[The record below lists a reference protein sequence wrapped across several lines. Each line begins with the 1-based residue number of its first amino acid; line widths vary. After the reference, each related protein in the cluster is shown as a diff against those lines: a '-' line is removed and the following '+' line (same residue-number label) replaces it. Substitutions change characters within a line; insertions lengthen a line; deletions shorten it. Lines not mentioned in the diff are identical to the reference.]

1 MVNRRSLLAEHQD
14 LSFFIHTIFL
24 RILSNWPMLRF
35 NWIGRKANQIRC
47 YSAAMFFTWYTW
59 YTQKMRKSCLVVWFV
74 SLISIHWMMFFQWLL
89 DISGWNQGSQIQPS
103 AAGGRLL
110 WALRRFRPSSSGCR
124 PPCGRWR
131 RRSCGWGAC
140 LGDGVEQVE
149 IDLGF
154 GWLEQIGLAWCSW
167 FWVDTFEVVIWWLGW
182 LVGSAEIDEI
192 GSTCRDVL
200 QDGAD

>member
-35 NWIGRKANQIRC
+35 NWIGRKATKSDVTPQQCFLHDTHDIPKRWGR
-47 YSAAMFFTWYTW
+47 AAW
-59 YTQKMRKSCLVVWFV
+59 WFEV
-74 SLISIHWMMFFQWLL
+74 SLISIHWMMIFQWLL

-103 AAGGRLL
+103 AAGGRLP

-124 PPCGRWR
+124 PPCERWR

-140 LGDGVEQVE
+140 LSDGVEQVE

-154 GWLEQIGLAWCSW
+154 GWLEQIGLACSW
-167 FWVDTFEVVIWWLGW
+167 FWVDTFKVVIWWLGW
-182 LVGSAEIDEI
+182 LVGSAEI